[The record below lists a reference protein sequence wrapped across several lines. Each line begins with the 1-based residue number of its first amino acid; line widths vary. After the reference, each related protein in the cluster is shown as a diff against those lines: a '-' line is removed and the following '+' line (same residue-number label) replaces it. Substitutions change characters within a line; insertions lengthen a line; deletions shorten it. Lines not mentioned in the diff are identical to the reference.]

1 MAEVEPM
8 KIDVSDK
15 TKRKLDGSD
24 QKKSSHKRKRLEP
37 CLYAVSPEEKQAKI
51 EALRDEIDSLV
62 KFAKD
67 LAFRSRQVLLES
79 VEKVGSVNCVIA
91 CLMEESDLPFSMLV
105 GEIFEKVKGRA
116 GNGENVTRA
125 CVKSSVLMIGQR
137 LCYGVAS
144 ADADLLEAGAET
156 ALWFWETRDLKLI
169 PKSERVSVKVRR
181 TCLKKIQ
188 ERIAAVTAMI
198 NALEKSG
205 DHPIHLQDLTKASEK
220 IGKVLNEADIR
231 LFMENILQK
240 NAAEMAEKDV
250 QKEEKMLIKQMEKNK
265 QETEKT
271 KKKRE
276 RELQKEMLQ
285 NEKEQKRLREE
296 AEKEER
302 RREKEEN
309 DMQKLLS
316 RQQEEAEKDQKRK
329 AKEEAELNKQ
339 LALQKQASLMEQFFR
354 RKKSTSFEND
364 SSSNKGTTSMASPNL
379 VELKCETVIANM
391 DSVLAGNAEVE
402 ARAIWKSHLKSWHC
416 IGNSIRSKKV
426 HWGLRQK
433 PKTELVKE
441 LKLMTSTET
450 PSDEVQVE
458 EKNVDGLIDPNIH
471 GRHSQMTIDRPLSQC
486 QNRKCSRQLFQFDK
500 SHRPAFY
507 GVWPKKSQAIGGR
520 CPLVKDPLVDY
531 EIDSD
536 EEWEEE
542 EPGESL
548 SDCEKDDE
556 SIEQQKVDDEDE
568 SEDGFFVLDGY
579 LSESE
584 GVQTDVM
591 ECDELAEEVRDHLDT
606 KEQVP
611 SEEFC
616 SLLRQQKYL
625 NNKTEHALRKNQ
637 PLIILNLMHEKT
649 TLLSAEELSG
659 SEKLEKMCLQAL
671 CIRPLPDFPAT
682 EISIHNNEVDEDLET
697 LSNKS
702 SSTPP
707 STAAATTI
715 PDSDMPQFIS
725 IINSCPYGI
734 AKISDS
740 LHNTFP
746 AFSKSQ
752 LRNKV
757 RKLSEFSENRW
768 QVKKEILRKFGLSIS
783 PERKS
788 LKAKSIA
795 SFFSKRCLPPSKTTP
810 MNLNQTPP
818 QLSEKHAAAIVST
831 QQDCLNEQRL
841 ESSAAG

>member
-1 MAEVEPM
+1 MTEVESM

-15 TKRKLDGSD
+15 KKRKSDCSD
-24 QKKSSHKRKRLEP
+24 QKKRSHKRKRLEP
-37 CLYAVSPEEKQAKI
+37 CLYAVSPEEKQPKI

-62 KFAKD
+62 KFSKD
-67 LAFRSRQVLLES
+67 LAFRSREVLLEN
-79 VEKVGSVNCVIA
+79 VEKVGVSSASVNSVIA
-91 CLMEESDLPFSMLV
+91 CLMEDSDLPLSMLV
-105 GEIFEKVKGRA
+105 DEIFEKVKGRA
-116 GNGENVTRA
+116 GNGENATRA
-125 CVKSSVLMIGQR
+125 SVKSSVLMIGQR

-144 ADADLLEAGAET
+144 ADADLLEDEAEP
-156 ALWFWETRDLKLI
+156 ALWFWETRDLRLI

-181 TCLKKIQ
+181 TCRKKIQ

-205 DHPIHLQDLTKASEK
+205 DHPNLLQDLAKASEK

-231 LFMENILQK
+231 LLMESILQK

-250 QKEEKMLIKQMEKNK
+250 KKEEKMLIKQMERKK
-265 QETEKT
+265 QETEKA
-271 KKKRE
+271 KKRE
-276 RELQKEMLQ
+276 KELQKEMLQ

-329 AKEEAELNKQ
+329 AKEEAELKKE

-354 RKKSTSFEND
+354 RSKTSSFEND
-364 SSSNKGTTSMASPNL
+364 SSSNKGTTSMPSPNL
-379 VELKCETVIANM
+379 VERKSETVIANM
-391 DSVLAGNAEVE
+391 DSVLVGNAEVE
-402 ARAIWKSHLKSWHC
+402 AEAIWKSHLNSWRC

-426 HWGLRQK
+426 HWGMRQK

-441 LKLMTSTET
+441 LKLTTNSEM

-471 GRHSQMTIDRPLSQC
+471 GRYSHMTIDRPLSQC
-486 QNRKCSRQLFQFDK
+486 RNRKRSRQLLQFDK

-520 CPLVKDPLVDY
+520 CPLVKDPLIDY

-548 SDCEKDDE
+548 SDCEKEEDDE
-556 SIEQQKVDDEDE
+556 NMEEQQKVDDEDE
-568 SEDGFFVLDGY
+568 SEDGFFVPDGY

-584 GVQTDVM
+584 GVQTDDM
-591 ECDELAEEVRDHLDT
+591 ECDELAEEVKDHLDI
-606 KEQVP
+606 KEQVQ

-625 NNKTEHALRKNQ
+625 NNMTEHALRKNQ
-637 PLIILNLMHEKT
+637 PLIILNLTHEKT
-649 TLLSAEELSG
+649 TLSSAEELSG
-659 SEKLEKMCLQAL
+659 LEKLEKMCLEAL
-671 CIRPLPDFPAT
+671 CICPLPDFPTA
-682 EISIHNNEVDEDLET
+682 EISIRNNEVDEDLEP

-715 PDSDMPQFIS
+715 PDSVMPQIIS
-725 IINSCPYGI
+725 IINSCPHGI

-746 AFSKSQ
+746 AFSKSL

-757 RKLSEFSENRW
+757 REISEFSENCW
-768 QVKKEILRKFGLSIS
+768 QVKKEILSKFGLSIS
-783 PERKS
+783 PGRKS
-788 LKAKSIA
+788 FKAKSIA
-795 SFFSKRCLPPSKTTP
+795 SFFSKRCLPPSKTTT
-810 MNLNQTPP
+810 MNLNQTSP
-818 QLSEKHAAAIVST
+818 
-831 QQDCLNEQRL
+831 
-841 ESSAAG
+841 

>member
-8 KIDVSDK
+8 KIYVSDK
-15 TKRKLDGSD
+15 TKRKSDGSD
-24 QKKSSHKRKRLEP
+24 QKKRSHKRKRLEP

-79 VEKVGSVNCVIA
+79 VEKVGLSSASVNCVIA

-105 GEIFEKVKGRA
+105 DEIFEKVKGRA
-116 GNGENVTRA
+116 GIGENVTRA
-125 CVKSSVLMIGQR
+125 SVKSSVLMIGQR

-144 ADADLLEAGAET
+144 ADADLLEDQAET

-169 PKSERVSVKVRR
+169 PISERVSVKVRR
-181 TCLKKIQ
+181 TCRKKIQ

-205 DHPIHLQDLTKASEK
+205 DHPNHLQDLTKASEK

-231 LFMENILQK
+231 LLMENILQK

-250 QKEEKMLIKQMEKNK
+250 KKEEKMLIKQLEKNK
-265 QETEKT
+265 QETEKA

-296 AEKEER
+296 AEKEKR

-309 DMQKLLS
+309 DMQKLLN

-329 AKEEAELNKQ
+329 AKEEAELKKQ

-354 RKKSTSFEND
+354 RKKSTSFENN
-364 SSSNKGTTSMASPNL
+364 SSSNKGTTSMPSSNL
-379 VELKCETVIANM
+379 IEQKCETVIANM
-391 DSVLAGNAEVE
+391 DSVLVGNAEVE
-402 ARAIWKSHLKSWHC
+402 AEAIWKSHLNSWRC

-426 HWGLRQK
+426 HWGMRQK

-441 LKLMTSTET
+441 FKLTTNTEM

-486 QNRKCSRQLFQFDK
+486 RNRKRSRQLLQFDK

-520 CPLVKDPLVDY
+520 CPLVKDPLIDY

-548 SDCEKDDE
+548 SDCEKDEDDE
-556 SIEQQKVDDEDE
+556 SMEEQQKVDDEDE
-568 SEDGFFVLDGY
+568 SEDGFFVPDGY

-584 GVQTDVM
+584 GVPTDVM

-606 KEQVP
+606 KDQVP

-625 NNKTEHALRKNQ
+625 NNMTEHALRKNQ

-649 TLLSAEELSG
+649 TLSSAEELSG

-682 EISIHNNEVDEDLET
+682 EISICNNEVNEDLEP

-715 PDSDMPQFIS
+715 IPDSDMPQFIS
-725 IINSCPYGI
+725 IINSCPHGI

-757 RKLSEFSENRW
+757 REISEFSENRW

-788 LKAKSIA
+788 LKAQSIA
-795 SFFSKRCLPPSKTTP
+795 SFFSKRCLPPSKTTT
-810 MNLNQTPP
+810 MNLN
-818 QLSEKHAAAIVST
+818 SEKHAAATVST
-831 QQDCLNEQRL
+831 QQDCLNEQR
-841 ESSAAG
+841 